1 VILVCGMRE
10 AEEQT
15 VNIRRLGSRDQASMT
30 LADAIA
36 QLAEEATPPDVL
48 RKNAEKASRAA

>member
-1 VILVCGMRE
+1 
-10 AEEQT
+10 
-15 VNIRRLGSRDQASMT
+15 MT